1 MERAEHVRAT
11 EERGGGCSAA
21 APPRGLPASPWSRVR
36 VVNLDTGR
44 EIAARVGV
52 ARTFWQRA
60 RGLLGRRVLPDGE
73 GLLIERCR
81 QIHMVGMAFPI
92 DVLHVQRL
100 SATEGRVAR
109 VLQAIRPFRV
119 GPLVW
124 GSDYVIEL
132 PAGTVARTGTRAG
145 HRIALEPVEA
155 V

>member
-1 MERAEHVRAT
+1 MEGAEQVHAI
-11 EERGGGCSAA
+11 EERGGGCARPA
-21 APPRGLPASPWSRVR
+21 APWPLVR

-44 EIAARVGV
+44 EIAARVEV

-60 RGLLGRRVLPDGE
+60 RGLLGRRALPEGE

-81 QIHMVGMAFPI
+81 QIHMVGMTFPI

-109 VLQAIRPFRV
+109 VLAAIQPFRL

-124 GSDYVIEL
+124 RSDYVIEL
-132 PAGTVARTGTRAG
+132 PAGTAARTGTRAG
-145 HRIALEPVEA
+145 HRIALEPLEA
-155 V
+155 L